1 MGGGGGG
8 GSSTTYQDITKN
20 IHCSA
25 DVSLANSGVFFNA
38 GDINGGKNNCGNGLL
53 LNLNMIDSR
62 SRSNLMALNQSP
74 NNQRY
79 GLVNL
84 QGNSF

>member
-1 MGGGGGG
+1 MGGGGG
-8 GSSTTYQDITKN
+8 SHTTYQDITKN
-20 IHCSA
+20 IKCTA
-25 DVSLANSGVFFNA
+25 DVDLKNSGVFFNG
-38 GDINGGKNNCGNGLL
+38 GDINGGSNTCGNGLL
-53 LNLNMIDSR
+53 LNLNMINSR
-62 SRSNLMALNQSP
+62 SRSNLMALNEFS